1 MLQAAIERQIDPV
14 TSDPVTSDWTTEQ
27 VLWSLVC
34 WPGFWSNPEALQERN
49 RTGQAKCRSYP
60 AHIVEWWLRDSAGSS
75 SLIPPGLPL
84 QITDSDPTSSL
95 APGLTNPTKPIAL
108 MVISQQHLSA
118 VLMLALCVAAAD
130 AAGGATVEHS
140 LDGGHSFSTA
150 GRIHLQ
156 DRDTGHDSAAV
167 SGVFERQ
174 ALSSSTLQQLEQLV
188 EADRWG

>member
-1 MLQAAIERQIDPV
+1 
-14 TSDPVTSDWTTEQ
+14 
-27 VLWSLVC
+27 
-34 WPGFWSNPEALQERN
+34 
-49 RTGQAKCRSYP
+49 
-60 AHIVEWWLRDSAGSS
+60 
-75 SLIPPGLPL
+75 
-84 QITDSDPTSSL
+84 
-95 APGLTNPTKPIAL
+95 

-118 VLMLALCVAAAD
+118 VLVLALCVAAAD

-156 DRDTGHDSAAV
+156 DRVTDADSAAV

-188 EADRWG
+188 EADRWGYGSFLPLLCMLFSVHIAMPLACSRCCFPATNT